1 MCLLFCDFTLLIR
14 NLNNSRTLDGKTTIL
29 LTPSIAPP
37 FRELS
42 IVKNIFASTLNLG
55 LWWES
60 ESIDVLNF
68 LHYKCGMPAEMMR
81 QHIIEP
87 AAAEQDPTD
96 ESENQNDW
104 REFNKAPQGVTYQT
118 AIYTPLT
125 FRKQDPRW
133 KQHWL
138 MNALGTC
145 FNNCYISRL
154 IECTVTI

>member
-1 MCLLFCDFTLLIR
+1 MCLLFPIFTPLIR
-14 NLNNSRTLDGKTTIL
+14 NLNNSRTLDEKSTNFIDTIFHV
-29 LTPSIAPP
+29 PP

-42 IVKNIFASTLNLG
+42 IVKNFFASTINLG

-60 ESIDVLNF
+60 DSIDVLNF
-68 LHYKCGMPAEMMR
+68 LHYKCGMPAQMIR

-87 AAAEQDPTD
+87 AAVNNNDD
-96 ESENQNDW
+96 NDIQNDW

-118 AIYTPLT
+118 AIYTPLS
-125 FRKQDPRW
+125 FRKSDPRW

-145 FNNCYISRL
+145 F
-154 IECTVTI
+154 